1 MLLKLALLMAVLG
14 TAMETQTAFPS
25 TSGSRVSTTARERA
39 WERVAARAAAAEAAA
54 AARAEG
60 APPLALVAPPDDAAK
75 QELSSL
81 PLSIG
86 IRTLD
91 GLCERLLVRGSALPT
106 RAERIFTTT
115 DDNQPTAQIML
126 FMGERPLCDGNRL
139 LGNITLV
146 GLPEAS
152 YRSFVQL
159 EVVLEVGIDG
169 VLDCRVAEM
178 EGRALGE
185 DFAQAWWRG
194 SVLGINLA
202 ELDVRDNAATYSH
215 AKRGKNE
222 IAVFSHAL
230 AKHLPVLLA
239 TRVVKLPSGRNVVI
253 RQHQRREEERVG
265 TGGVLW
271 EAAIVLADYVGRRRD
286 YFSWPG
292 QRVLELGAGTG
303 LVAIALAAEGAHVW
317 ATDGNPKVVQCAG
330 KNVQDARDLPGR
342 INLEVFDWNSVDD
355 LRRIQAAGPWDVIL
369 GSDLVYPG
377 NAGRRCVASN
387 DDKPPA
393 DVTLLSLLGSLAS
406 YETKVVLALKDR
418 TGEVERFIDL
428 VANMHEAWSLTL
440 APRETIMPEFRALPA
455 LAMLHLQRLPSG
467 AQGLQEMRQ

>member
-1 MLLKLALLMAVLG
+1 MLLKPTLVLMAALG
-14 TAMETQTAFPS
+14 TTTTTDLQAVAPS
-25 TSGSRVSTTARERA
+25 KAGSRNNTSARDRA
-39 WERVAARAAAAEAAA
+39 LERVAAKVAAAEAAV
-54 AARAEG
+54 AARVEG
-60 APPLALVAPPDDAAK
+60 APLLALAAPPNDDSERK
-75 QELSSL
+75 LSSL

-86 IRTLD
+86 VRTLD
-91 GLCERLLVRGSALPT
+91 GLCERLLVRGSVLPA

-115 DDNQPTAQIML
+115 DDNQASAQIML
-126 FMGERPLCDGNRL
+126 YMGERPFCDSNRL
-139 LGNITLV
+139 LGSIILE
-146 GLPEAS
+146 GLPESS

-159 EVVLEVGIDG
+159 EVVLEAGLDG
-169 VLDCRVAEM
+169 FLDCRVAEM

-185 DFAQAWWRG
+185 VFAQAQWRV
-194 SVLGINLA
+194 SVLGVNLA
-202 ELDVRDNAATYSH
+202 EPNVVNSVAAVSNATRAQ
-215 AKRGKNE
+215 GE

-286 YFSWPG
+286 FFSWHG
-292 QRVLELGAGTG
+292 KRVLELGAGTG
-303 LVAIALAAEGAHVW
+303 LVAISLAAEGAQVW

-330 KNVQDARDLPGR
+330 RNVQGAGDLPGR
-342 INLEVFDWNSVDD
+342 ISLEVFDWNSDED
-355 LRRIQAAGPWDVIL
+355 LHRIQAAGPWDVIL

-406 YETKVVLALKDR
+406 YETEVILALKDR
-418 TGEVERFIDL
+418 TGEVERFIDH
-428 VANMHEAWSLTL
+428 VANKPETWRLTQ
-440 APRETIMPEFRALPA
+440 APSETIMPEFRALPT
-455 LAMLHLQRLPSG
+455 LAVLHLQRLPLG
-467 AQGLQEMRQ
+467 T